1 MQRSKML
8 YRVISIILITTML
21 GSMLPLSPI
30 ASAESEIIYVDALSC
45 SPTSPVGDGSSTFPF
60 CSISE
65 SILASSSG
73 DTIEVASGTYN
84 LTQPISIPHS
94 ITINGAKSTIS
105 ALTRTAGDS
114 SESTID
120 ARASS
125 GAFSIT
131 SSNVSISGFDILG
144 DENTRF
150 GFSISG
156 NSINLSNIE
165 IQNNIIH
172 GMAKKV
178 DQLRTTSW
186 GILTEAK
193 GPGFTTNTLDGL
205 HIHGNHIYEIG
216 GFNDSIGLGISLHE
230 VVSEQID
237 GGALIENNRFS
248 NIHDGLWL
256 GVIPTP
262 GMGVVALEEI
272 AIYPTDYQSGI
283 TLKNNEYNDIS
294 VGAALQV
301 SERGVFN
308 EQGTDFQSVDVYLI
322 NINFTTTVN
331 ENNLGPFAKT
341 TGKNITYNI
350 DESSAYFASPTLA
363 ISETLARSLSVA
375 HTITLSSGVF
385 DEDLLISPTRQLSN
399 LLITTTENGNP
410 TFTGGIHLLGTYG
423 LNNITIEGLTI
434 QGEATPGIAFNIDS
448 SAGIS
453 DLTIKNMTING
464 GGDTRSGIIASGL
477 AGSIIVEDN
486 NFNDLDGTYVYTTTP
501 DGIDSSAGQ
510 ITSLSFSNNVIADS
524 LGSVQIIPVS
534 GIISSGSV
542 INNSFTNSGSNSVPM
557 ISISNAAVLTIDY
570 NELHNLGT
578 SVGISVQD
586 ARYLSVSS
594 NNFSDLDYAITVSE
608 SNTGIIQSTTFN
620 DNSFTD
626 IGIYAIEVPI
636 VLTAPVVVNQNWF
649 GTTNITEIYGMVQGN
664 TQIGEQW
671 NTWPGEDT
679 DDDGWANEFDL
690 CPGYNDAIDTDVDD
704 IPDGCDSLIDWDN
717 DLISD
722 EEDNCLTIMNY
733 DQANYDNDTYGD
745 LCDYDDDND
754 GMPDEED
761 GSPLDACPRG
771 GEKYWTRTMVT
782 DPDGDG
788 CHNQKEDD
796 DDDNDGLVDANDAC
810 VGQPGRTINWISNGT
825 NDYDAD
831 GCKDSNEDLDDD
843 NDGIDDSTDSCPIG
857 ELNWNSSRENDFDTD
872 GCNDSNEDLD
882 DDNDGI
888 LDSEDICPKQYVNN
902 VTDKDGD
909 GCFDDTA
916 TELSFTE
923 RFMNGDLLIL
933 GVVMISIIMIL
944 VVGIILYIRNI
955 NDELRNKMIVSVNG
969 ADTLRRLTIISNRVK
984 TIYMEKTLT
993 QVDYDKVQKLIEERR
1008 ALFGEDAIIEFEK
1021 GNEDLALIFAKAV
1034 DLDLTNDEAVARM
1047 NENIECGRFEPEYY
1061 LKMWKKRIKTST
1073 DTSKP
1078 SSKEK
1083 VKSTDS
1089 KKPQAETIDSPPALT
1104 KNQLTKMKK
1113 AELIAFAKE
1122 RGLLTSGTKPVLIER
1137 ILSDAAPPVDEKE

>member
-1 MQRSKML
+1 
-8 YRVISIILITTML
+8 
-21 GSMLPLSPI
+21 
-30 ASAESEIIYVDALSC
+30 
-45 SPTSPVGDGSSTFPF
+45 
-60 CSISE
+60 
-65 SILASSSG
+65 
-73 DTIEVASGTYN
+73 
-84 LTQPISIPHS
+84 
-94 ITINGAKSTIS
+94 
-105 ALTRTAGDS
+105 
-114 SESTID
+114 
-120 ARASS
+120 
-125 GAFSIT
+125 
-131 SSNVSISGFDILG
+131 
-144 DENTRF
+144 
-150 GFSISG
+150 
-156 NSINLSNIE
+156 
-165 IQNNIIH
+165 
-172 GMAKKV
+172 
-178 DQLRTTSW
+178 
-186 GILTEAK
+186 
-193 GPGFTTNTLDGL
+193 
-205 HIHGNHIYEIG
+205 
-216 GFNDSIGLGISLHE
+216 
-230 VVSEQID
+230 
-237 GGALIENNRFS
+237 
-248 NIHDGLWL
+248 
-256 GVIPTP
+256 
-262 GMGVVALEEI
+262 
-272 AIYPTDYQSGI
+272 
-283 TLKNNEYNDIS
+283 
-294 VGAALQV
+294 
-301 SERGVFN
+301 
-308 EQGTDFQSVDVYLI
+308 
-322 NINFTTTVN
+322 
-331 ENNLGPFAKT
+331 
-341 TGKNITYNI
+341 
-350 DESSAYFASPTLA
+350 
-363 ISETLARSLSVA
+363 
-375 HTITLSSGVF
+375 
-385 DEDLLISPTRQLSN
+385 
-399 LLITTTENGNP
+399 
-410 TFTGGIHLLGTYG
+410 
-423 LNNITIEGLTI
+423 
-434 QGEATPGIAFNIDS
+434 
-448 SAGIS
+448 
-453 DLTIKNMTING
+453 
-464 GGDTRSGIIASGL
+464 
-477 AGSIIVEDN
+477 
-486 NFNDLDGTYVYTTTP
+486 
-501 DGIDSSAGQ
+501 
-510 ITSLSFSNNVIADS
+510 VIADS
-524 LGSVQIIPVS
+524 LGSVQIIPAFNL
-534 GIISSGSV
+534 ISSGSV

-608 SNTGIIQSTTFN
+608 SNAGIIQSTTFN

-671 NTWPGEDT
+671 NSWPGEDT

-690 CPGYNDAIDTDVDD
+690 CPGYNDAIDIDVDG
-704 IPDGCDSLIDWDN
+704 IPDGCDSLIDRDN

-722 EEDNCLTIMNY
+722 GEDNCLTIMNY

-745 LCDYDDDND
+745 LCDNDDDND

-788 CHNQKEDD
+788 CHNQREDD

-810 VGQPGRTINWISNGT
+810 DGPGQTLNWISNGT
-825 NDYDAD
+825 TDYDAD

-843 NDGIDDSTDSCPIG
+843 NDGIDDSTDSCPVG

-909 GCFDDTA
+909 GCFDDTT

-933 GVVMISIIMIL
+933 GVVMISIIMIF
-944 VVGIILYIRNI
+944 VVGIIIYMRNI

-969 ADTLRRLTIISNRVK
+969 ADTLRRLTTISNRVK

-993 QVDYDKVQKLIEERR
+993 QVDYDKIQKLIEERR

-1021 GNEDLALIFAKAV
+1021 GNEDLALVFAKAV

-1061 LKMWKKRIKTST
+1061 LKMWKKRIKAST

-1083 VKSTDS
+1083 VKTTDS
-1089 KKPQAETIDSPPALT
+1089 KNPQAETMDSPPALT

-1122 RGLLTSGTKPVLIER
+1122 RGLLTSGTKPILIER

>member
-8 YRVISIILITTML
+8 SRVISIILITTML

-45 SPTSPVGDGSSTFPF
+45 SPTSPVGDGSSAFPF

-84 LTQPISIPHS
+84 LTQSISIPHS

-125 GAFSIT
+125 GAFTIT

-156 NSINLSNIE
+156 NNINLSNIE

-172 GMAKKV
+172 GMAKKL
-178 DQLRTTSW
+178 DQMRTTSW

-256 GVIPTP
+256 GVNTP
-262 GMGVVALEEI
+262 GMGVVAQEEI

-331 ENNLGPFAKT
+331 ENNLGPFAKIT
-341 TGKNITYNI
+341 EKNITYNI

-464 GGDTRSGIIASGL
+464 GGNTRSGIIASGL

-486 NFNDLDGTYVYTTTP
+486 NFNDLDGPYVYTTTP

-510 ITSLSFSNNVIADS
+510 ISSLSFSNNVIADS
-524 LGSVQIIPVS
+524 LGSVQIIPAFS
-534 GIISSGSV
+534 LISSGSV

-608 SNTGIIQSTTFN
+608 SNAGIIQSTTFN

-636 VLTAPVVVNQNWF
+636 VLTTPVVVNQNWF

-671 NTWPGEDT
+671 NSWPGEDT

-690 CPGYNDAIDTDVDD
+690 CPGYNDAIDIDVDG
-704 IPDGCDSLIDWDN
+704 IPDGCDSLIDRDN

-722 EEDNCLTIMNY
+722 GEDNCLTIMNY

-745 LCDYDDDND
+745 LCDNDDDND

-788 CHNQKEDD
+788 CHNQREDD

-810 VGQPGRTINWISNGT
+810 DGPGQTLNWISNGT
-825 NDYDAD
+825 TDYDAD

-843 NDGIDDSTDSCPIG
+843 NDGIDDSTDSCPVG

-909 GCFDDTA
+909 GCFDDTT

-933 GVVMISIIMIL
+933 GVVMISIIMIF
-944 VVGIILYIRNI
+944 VVGIIIYMRNI

-969 ADTLRRLTIISNRVK
+969 ADTLRRLTTISNRVK

-993 QVDYDKVQKLIEERR
+993 QVDYDKIQKLIEERR

-1021 GNEDLALIFAKAV
+1021 GNEDLALVFAKAV

-1061 LKMWKKRIKTST
+1061 LKMWKKRIKAST

-1083 VKSTDS
+1083 VKTTDS
-1089 KKPQAETIDSPPALT
+1089 KNPQAETMDSPPALT

-1122 RGLLTSGTKPVLIER
+1122 RDLLTSGTKPILIER